1 MGGKKDYGTK
11 KLTQSHNGGRLG
23 YENRYQRDF
32 AEQIWVHRRT
42 ADSNPGLPAAELIW
56 IYHMFYQQRQSP
68 QVS

>member
-1 MGGKKDYGTK
+1 VVKKDYGTK

-42 ADSNPGLPAAELIW
+42 ADSNPGLLTAELIW
-56 IYHMFYQQRQSP
+56 YTYVLPMRQSP